1 MSRNSFDATNCAG
14 KRQDELLA
22 TTQAYYTLARQSSG
36 SLKPYNITSIGY
48 QVLQWHP
55 PAGTPVYNLAKT
67 VMTLKSTTPLRKTIS
82 GKFDKRYESLR
93 YTAPRPIP
101 TNDNLYLTTKAI
113 ESLNQLVRM
122 IGSSALDDK
131 ILTDPNVI

>member
-1 MSRNSFDATNCAG
+1 MQDTVTGSCPTSYTFGSDEMGRMTLIKQRAMAECTGVSRMSRNSFDATNCAG

-55 PAGTPVYNLAKT
+55 PAGTPVYNLAK
-67 VMTLKSTTPLRKTIS
+67 
-82 GKFDKRYESLR
+82 
-93 YTAPRPIP
+93 
-101 TNDNLYLTTKAI
+101 
-113 ESLNQLVRM
+113 
-122 IGSSALDDK
+122 
-131 ILTDPNVI
+131 